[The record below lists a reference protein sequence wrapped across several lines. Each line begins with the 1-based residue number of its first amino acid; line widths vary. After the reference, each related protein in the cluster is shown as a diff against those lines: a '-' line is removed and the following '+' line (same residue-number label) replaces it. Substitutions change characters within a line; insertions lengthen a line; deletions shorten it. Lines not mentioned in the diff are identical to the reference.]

1 MDLPYSAAADRNRDP
16 ILAAL
21 RPLLAEHGRALEIA
35 SGTGQHIAHFAAELP
50 GWHWQPTDLGDA
62 LFGAITERT
71 QHLPNVAAPRRLD
84 VLSDA
89 WPSDGAPFSP
99 SSQAPFD
106 LVFCANMLHI
116 APWACC
122 AGLMQGAARHLAAN
136 GRLVTYGPYLENG
149 VPTAPSNRDFDASL
163 RERHP
168 AWGIRRLEDV
178 AQVAAAAGLHLAAR
192 HALPANN
199 LLLVWNRQPSSP

>member
-1 MDLPYSAAADRNRDP
+1 
-16 ILAAL
+16 
-21 RPLLAEHGRALEIA
+21 
-35 SGTGQHIAHFAAELP
+35 
-50 GWHWQPTDLGDA
+50 
-62 LFGAITERT
+62 
-71 QHLPNVAAPRRLD
+71 
-84 VLSDA
+84 
-89 WPSDGAPFSP
+89 
-99 SSQAPFD
+99 
-106 LVFCANMLHI
+106 MLHI

-122 AGLMQGAARHLAAN
+122 AGLMRGAARHLAAN

>member
-1 MDLPYSAAADRNRDP
+1 MTAPAPTPVTALATEGNVAGRLSFVDRYLALW
-16 ILAAL
+16 ILAAMAAGL
-21 RPLLAEHGRALEIA
+21 GLGRLVPGLGGALAEVTV
-35 SGTGQHIAHFAAELP
+35 TG
-50 GWHWQPTDLGDA
+50 
-62 LFGAITERT
+62 
-71 QHLPNVAAPRRLD
+71 V
-84 VLSDA
+84 S
-89 WPSDGAPFSP
+89 
-99 SSQAPFD
+99 
-106 LVFCANMLHI
+106 LHI

-122 AGLMQGAARHLAAN
+122 AGLMRGAARHLAAN

-199 LLLVWNRQPSSP
+199 LLLVWNRQPASP